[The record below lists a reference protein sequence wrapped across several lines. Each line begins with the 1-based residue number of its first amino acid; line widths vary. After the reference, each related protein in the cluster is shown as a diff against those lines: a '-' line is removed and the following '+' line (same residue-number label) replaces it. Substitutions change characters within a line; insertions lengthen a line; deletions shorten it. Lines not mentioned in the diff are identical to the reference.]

1 MSNFTLR
8 EYRNEDIPALK
19 KLWHEV
25 FGDPESLVEKFFGL
39 LGQVGSGHLA
49 EVNGE
54 LAGAAYLLRG
64 LDYVDGDEL
73 IPCGYIYAV
82 ASYEKFR
89 GMGIGSALT
98 KACAESAKQ
107 WHAKMLC
114 TLPAEDSLYK
124 WYEELI
130 GVKPVLYR
138 KERET
143 ECLPGLACR
152 KASAAEYIEVREKLL
167 EGSEHLSVSL
177 HLAEFQRR
185 LCEESGGALYL
196 GEGFA
201 GFGYLEEGIA
211 RIKELV
217 CAEGVSQRAAVGAMG
232 RMMGAARALW
242 YEADSEG
249 EPYIAAQGGNVSEN
263 CVWNFSFD

>member
-25 FGDPESLVEKFFGL
+25 FGDPESLVEKFLAL

-98 KACAESAKQ
+98 KACAVSAEQ

-124 WYEELI
+124 WYEELV

-138 KERET
+138 KRSEISCTGAAECRKLSATEYLLERET
-143 ECLPGLACR
+143 RLAGKCR
-152 KASAAEYIEVREKLL
+152 
-167 EGSEHLSVSL
+167 LSVSW
-177 HLAEFQRR
+177 HIMEFQRL
-185 LCEESGGALYL
+185 LCEEYGGGLYM
-196 GEGFA
+196 GEDFI
-201 GFGYLEEGIA
+201 GFGYVDGGA
-211 RIKELV
+211 AQIKELI
-217 CAEGVSQRAAVGAMG
+217 CDEEKRIEAASAMAAAMG
-232 RMMGAARALW
+232 AEKAVL
-242 YEADSEG
+242 YEASEYG
-249 EPYIAAQGGNVSEN
+249 EPYIAADRDGLCSTCIWNVS
-263 CVWNFSFD
+263 FD